1 MEIIKFTLGDTL
13 KELEVT
19 NNKLAVESKIRPGT
33 IKDLVDGRSK
43 SINFAT
49 ILAIVTALNQISK
62 GKGYDKSY
70 GIDDIFTIE
79 NKTNKK
85 ATPKI

>member
-13 KELEVT
+13 KELKIT
-19 NNKLAVESKIRPGT
+19 NNKLAVESKVRPGT

-49 ILAIVTALNQISK
+49 IIAIVTALNRISNEK
-62 GKGYDKSY
+62 NIDKHC
-70 GIDDIFTIE
+70 GIDDIFTIDE
-79 NKTNKK
+79 RD
-85 ATPKI
+85 

>member
-13 KELEVT
+13 KELKIT

-49 ILAIVTALNQISK
+49 IIAIVTALNRISNEK
-62 GKGYDKSY
+62 NLDKHY
-70 GIDDIFTIE
+70 GIDDVFTID
-79 NKTNKK
+79 NVSSPTN
-85 ATPKI
+85 PEV

>member
-13 KELEVT
+13 KELKIT

-49 ILAIVTALNQISK
+49 IIAIVTALNRISNEK
-62 GKGYDKSY
+62 NFDKHC

-79 NKTNKK
+79 NK
-85 ATPKI
+85 

>member
-13 KELEVT
+13 KELKIT

-49 ILAIVTALNQISK
+49 IIAIVTALNRISNEK
-62 GKGYDKSY
+62 NLDKLY
-70 GIDDIFTIE
+70 GIDDVFTID
-79 NKTNKK
+79 NK
-85 ATPKI
+85 